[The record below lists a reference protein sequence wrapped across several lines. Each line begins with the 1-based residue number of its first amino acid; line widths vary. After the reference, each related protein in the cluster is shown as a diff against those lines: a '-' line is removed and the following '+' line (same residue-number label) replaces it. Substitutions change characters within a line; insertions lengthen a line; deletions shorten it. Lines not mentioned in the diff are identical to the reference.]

1 MVVPERLMPTGRT
14 VGRSPHPSPEHVK
27 ERIMSAPAAL
37 ITGGTSGIGKATA
50 ELLHSRGYRVMVT
63 GLGNLTGTGLPEDVV
78 IVRADARSLPDIDQ
92 AIDRARRQFGTLD
105 LLFLNAGISR
115 PGPLESTDEDAF
127 DALFD
132 INVKGNFFT
141 LQKALPLLNEG
152 ASVVFTVGAGE
163 GMGSAMTAAK
173 GALLPLMRSLAVE
186 LAPRR
191 IRVNAVSPG
200 LINTPAYSRMGVT
213 PEMIDSWA
221 KDVPLGRVG
230 APIDVAEV
238 VAFLASDAAGYITG
252 DNLTVSGGVGVHT
265 RP

>member
-1 MVVPERLMPTGRT
+1 
-14 VGRSPHPSPEHVK
+14 
-27 ERIMSAPAAL
+27 MSAPAAF

-63 GLGNLTGTGLPEDVV
+63 GVDNVVDTGLPDDV
-78 IVRADARSLPDIDQ
+78 IVVQADARSLPDIDH
-92 AIDRARRQFGTLD
+92 AIDQARQHFGSLD

-115 PGPLESTDEDAF
+115 PGPIESTDEDAF

-163 GMGSAMTAAK
+163 VLGAAMTAAK
-173 GALLPLMRSLAVE
+173 GALVPLMRSLALE

-200 LINTPAYSRMGVT
+200 LINTPAYSKMGVSQD
-213 PEMIDSWA
+213 MIESWA
-221 KDVPLGRVG
+221 ERIPLGRVG
-230 APIDVAEV
+230 TPADIAEV
-238 VAFLASDAAGYITG
+238 VAFLASDAASYLTG
-252 DNLTVSGGVGVHT
+252 DNLSVSGGIGIHP

>member
-1 MVVPERLMPTGRT
+1 
-14 VGRSPHPSPEHVK
+14 
-27 ERIMSAPAAL
+27 MSAPTAL

-50 ELLHSRGYRVMVT
+50 ELLHSRGHRVMVT
-63 GLGNLTGTGLPEDVV
+63 GVSGLSDTGLPEDVTV
-78 IVRADARSLPDIDQ
+78 VRADARSLPDIDGAVEQ
-92 AIDRARRQFGTLD
+92 ARRQFGSLD

-115 PGPLESTDEDAF
+115 PGPIESTDEAAF

-132 INVKGNFFT
+132 INVKGTFFT
-141 LQKALPLLNEG
+141 LQKALPLLGEG

-163 GMGSAMTAAK
+163 GIGAAMTAAK
-173 GALLPLMRSLAVE
+173 GALLPLMRSLALE

-200 LINTPAYSRMGVT
+200 MIDTPVYRRMGVSRDML
-213 PEMIDSWA
+213 ESWA
-221 KDVPLGRVG
+221 RDVPLGRVG
-230 APIDVAEV
+230 APADIAEA

-252 DNLTVSGGVGVHT
+252 DNLVVSGGIGVHS

>member
-1 MVVPERLMPTGRT
+1 
-14 VGRSPHPSPEHVK
+14 
-27 ERIMSAPAAL
+27 MSAPAAL

-63 GLGNLTGTGLPEDVV
+63 GVGNVATAELPEGVLV
-78 IVRADARSLPDIDQ
+78 VRADARSLPDIDRAMAQ
-92 AIDRARRQFGTLD
+92 ARRHLGSLD

-115 PGPLESTDEDAF
+115 PGPIESTDEDAF

-132 INVKGNFFT
+132 INVKGTFFT
-141 LQKALPLLNEG
+141 LQKALPLLGEG
-152 ASVVFTVGAGE
+152 ASVVITVGAGE
-163 GMGSAMTAAK
+163 GVGAAMTAAK
-173 GALLPLMRSLAVE
+173 GALLPLIRSLALE

-200 LINTPAYSRMGVT
+200 LIDTPAYGKMGVSQ
-213 PEMIDSWA
+213 EMIGSWA
-221 KDVPLGRVG
+221 RDVPLGRVG
-230 APIDVAEV
+230 APADIAEA

-252 DNLTVSGGVGVHT
+252 DNLTVSGGIGVHA

>member
-1 MVVPERLMPTGRT
+1 
-14 VGRSPHPSPEHVK
+14 
-27 ERIMSAPAAL
+27 MSAPAAL

-63 GLGNLTGTGLPEDVV
+63 GVGNAANAGLPEDVMV
-78 IVRADARSLPDIDQ
+78 VRADARSLPDLDHTM
-92 AIDRARRQFGTLD
+92 DLARRRFGSLD

-115 PGPLESTDEDAF
+115 PGPIESIDEDAF

-132 INVKGNFFT
+132 INVKGGFFT

-163 GMGSAMTAAK
+163 GIGAAMTAAK
-173 GALLPLMRSLAVE
+173 GALLPLVRSLALE

-200 LINTPAYSRMGVT
+200 MINTPAYSKMGISQ
-213 PEMIDSWA
+213 EMIDSWA
-221 KDVPLGRVG
+221 GDIPLGRVG
-230 APIDVAEV
+230 APADIAEA

-252 DNLTVSGGVGVHT
+252 DNLTVSGGIGVHS

>member
-1 MVVPERLMPTGRT
+1 
-14 VGRSPHPSPEHVK
+14 
-27 ERIMSAPAAL
+27 MSAPAAL

-63 GLGNLTGTGLPEDVV
+63 GVGNVATAGLPEDVV
-78 IVRADARSLPDIDQ
+78 VVRADARSLPDIDH
-92 AIDRARRQFGTLD
+92 AMDRARARFGSLD
-105 LLFLNAGISR
+105 LLFLNAGVSR
-115 PGPLESTDEDAF
+115 PGPIESTDEDAF

-132 INVKGNFFT
+132 INVKGSFFT
-141 LQKALPLLNEG
+141 LRKALPLLNEG

-163 GMGSAMTAAK
+163 GIGSAMTAAK
-173 GALLPLMRSLAVE
+173 GALLPLMRSLALE

-200 LINTPAYSRMGVT
+200 MIDTPAYGKLGVSR
-213 PEMIDSWA
+213 EMIDSWA
-221 KDVPLGRVG
+221 RDVPLGRVG
-230 APIDVAEV
+230 APADIAEA

-252 DNLTVSGGVGVHT
+252 DNLTVSGGIGVHS

>member
-1 MVVPERLMPTGRT
+1 
-14 VGRSPHPSPEHVK
+14 
-27 ERIMSAPAAL
+27 MSAPTAL

-50 ELLHSRGYRVMVT
+50 ELLHSRGHRVMVT
-63 GLGNLTGTGLPEDVV
+63 GVSGLSDTGLPEDVTV
-78 IVRADARSLPDIDQ
+78 VRADARSLPDIDGAVEQ
-92 AIDRARRQFGTLD
+92 ARRQFGSLD

-115 PGPLESTDEDAF
+115 PGPIESTDEAAF

-132 INVKGNFFT
+132 INVKGTFFT
-141 LQKALPLLNEG
+141 LQKALPLLGEG

-163 GMGSAMTAAK
+163 GIGAAMTAAK
-173 GALLPLMRSLAVE
+173 GALLPLMRSLALE

-200 LINTPAYSRMGVT
+200 MIDTPVYRRMGVSRDML
-213 PEMIDSWA
+213 ESWA
-221 KDVPLGRVG
+221 QDVPLGRVG
-230 APIDVAEV
+230 APADIAEA

-252 DNLTVSGGVGVHT
+252 DNLVVSGGIGVHS

>member
-1 MVVPERLMPTGRT
+1 
-14 VGRSPHPSPEHVK
+14 
-27 ERIMSAPAAL
+27 MSAPAAL

-63 GLGNLTGTGLPEDVV
+63 GVSNVADAGLPEEIAV
-78 IVRADARSLPDIDQ
+78 VRADARSLSDIDHAIGQ
-92 AIDRARRQFGTLD
+92 ARERFGSLD

-115 PGPLESTDEDAF
+115 PGPVESIDEESF

-141 LQKALPLLNEG
+141 VQKALPLLNEG
-152 ASVVFTVGAGE
+152 ASIVFTVGAAE
-163 GMGSAMTAAK
+163 GVGAAMTAAK
-173 GALLPLMRSLAVE
+173 GALLPLMRSLAIE

-191 IRVNAVSPG
+191 IRVNSVSPG
-200 LINTPAYSRMGVT
+200 LITTPVYSRMGVSQET
-213 PEMIDSWA
+213 IDAWA
-221 KDVPLGRVG
+221 RDVPLGRAG
-230 APIDVAEV
+230 APAEIAEA

-252 DNLTVSGGVGVHT
+252 TDLAVSGGMGVHA

>member
-1 MVVPERLMPTGRT
+1 
-14 VGRSPHPSPEHVK
+14 
-27 ERIMSAPAAL
+27 MSGPAAL

-63 GLGNLTGTGLPEDVV
+63 GVSNVANAGLPDDVTV
-78 IVRADARSLPDIDQ
+78 VRADARSLADIDHAMEQ
-92 AIDRARRQFGTLD
+92 ARRQFGSLD

-115 PGPLESTDEDAF
+115 PGPIESTDEAAF

-132 INVKGNFFT
+132 INVKGTFFT
-141 LQKALPLLNEG
+141 LQKALSLLNEG
-152 ASVVFTVGAGE
+152 ASVVFTVGASE
-163 GMGSAMTAAK
+163 GVGAAMTAAK
-173 GALLPLMRSLAVE
+173 GALVPLMRSLALE

-200 LINTPAYSRMGVT
+200 LINTPVYTKMGVSQ
-213 PEMIDSWA
+213 EMIDSWGR
-221 KDVPLGRVG
+221 DVPLGRAG
-230 APIDVAEV
+230 TSADIAEA

-252 DNLTVSGGVGVHT
+252 DNLVVSGGIAVHP

>member
-1 MVVPERLMPTGRT
+1 VAAKT
-14 VGRSPHPSPEHVK
+14 
-27 ERIMSAPAAL
+27 AL

-63 GLGNLTGTGLPEDVV
+63 GLGDTANAGLPDDVV
-78 IVRADARSLPDIDQ
+78 AVEADISSLTDIDQ
-92 AIDRARRQFGTLD
+92 ALGRAREHLGSLD
-105 LLFLNAGISR
+105 LLYLNAGLPR
-115 PGPLESTDEDAF
+115 PGLSIESTDEAAF

-163 GMGSAMTAAK
+163 GLGAAMTAAK
-173 GALLPLMRSLAVE
+173 GALLPLVRSLAIE

-200 LINTPAYSRMGVT
+200 MVNTPAYCKMGI
-213 PEMIDSWA
+213 PADAIASWGES
-221 KDVPLGRVG
+221 VPLGRVG
-230 APIDVAEV
+230 APADIAEA
-238 VAFLASDAAGYITG
+238 VAFLASDGAGYITG
-252 DNLTVSGGVGVHT
+252 DNLIVSGGIGVHT
-265 RP
+265 RPM